1 MSELSL
7 TGFRKE
13 LHCFPELSGKEIA
26 TAQRVINFICRFN
39 PTYTIEQ
46 IGGTGVAGVYEFG
59 EGGNTVMIRCELD
72 ALPIQ
77 EVNTFDHR
85 STVEKVSH
93 MCGHDG
99 HMAIVAGLAQWLDSV
114 SFESGKVV
122 LLFQPAE
129 ETGEGAE
136 AILADPKFRRIEP
149 DVIFALHNIPGYP
162 GNQVILT
169 EGVFTATV
177 QSVAV
182 CLFGKEAHAAE
193 PEKGI
198 NPAAAIAELINRFRT
213 MTVADPASDDFA
225 LITPV
230 YAAMG
235 QKDYGISAANGE
247 LHLTFRTWKKE
258 AMEMLTEQIRAAI
271 DEIAHHHGLNYTT
284 EWFDYF
290 PATPNDPECNGIIM
304 KAAAENGLNIE
315 QRPHPFK
322 FGEDFGSFTQRYR
335 GAMFGLGAGIDTPAL
350 HNPDYD
356 FPDEII
362 PAGVRMFK
370 GIIQRALE

>member
-13 LHCFPELSGKEIA
+13 LHRFPELSGKEVA

-39 PTYTIEQ
+39 PSYTIEQ

-59 EGGNTVMIRCELD
+59 EGGKTVMIRCELD

-77 EVNTFDHR
+77 EVNTFEHR

-99 HMAIVAGLAQWLDSV
+99 HMAIVAGLAEWLGKAP
-114 SFESGKVV
+114 FERGKVV

-136 AILADPKFRRIEP
+136 GILADPKFRRIEP

-162 GNQVILT
+162 KNQVILT
-169 EGVFTATV
+169 DGVFTATV
-177 QSVAV
+177 QSVAI

-198 NPAAAIAELINRFRT
+198 NPAAAIAELINRFRH
-213 MTVADPASDDFA
+213 MTVANPASDDFA

-230 YAAMG
+230 YATMG

-258 AMEMLTEQIRAAI
+258 DMEVLTEKIRAAV

-290 PATPNDPECNGIIM
+290 PATPNDPQCNDIIL
-304 KAAAENGLNIE
+304 KTAKENGLNIE

-356 FPDEII
+356 FPDDII
-362 PAGVRMFK
+362 PAGVEMFK
-370 GIIQRALE
+370 GIIQQVLE